1 MGSQLDTVDFLGA
14 AFLQAMRER
23 GWAGTRLSVAVGR
36 NRQYIKQAAS
46 NSRVNY
52 KTLLEMCKVLDVDP
66 DQFIGH
72 EDCDPVEIPTGPI
85 RLSNEGTVTLF
96 TAIVTRAREDYILA
110 YRDKLCGKHG
120 AKTRDGHVTLWV
132 DTIERELTAEWF
144 RHHLIG
150 AVTTNAKAV
159 ETMIGLWRKEAERS
173 LAR

>member
-1 MGSQLDTVDFLGA
+1 MGNVLDIVDLKSNLFA
-14 AFLQAMRER
+14 EAVYEH
-23 GWAGTRLSVAVGR
+23 GWACTRISEAVGR
-36 NRQYIKQAAS
+36 NKQYLRQAMA
-46 NSRVNY
+46 NSRINY
-52 KTLLEMCKVLDVDP
+52 QTLLEMCKVLDVDP
-66 DQFIGH
+66 EQFIGL
-72 EDCDPVEIPTGPI
+72 EDCTPLEIPTGPI

-96 TAIVTRAREDYILA
+96 TAIVTRAKEDYILA

-150 AVTTNAKAV
+150 AVTTNARAV